1 MYYSPDFAQT
11 DTGFFGF
18 AVSGIAAKNA
28 VQPFIEK
35 SYEGK
40 VKAMILSYLRTLFL
54 YLVLIF
60 AVRLMGK
67 RQIGEMEPAEFVVT
81 MLVANLAAIP
91 MQDGA
96 IPLYSGLV
104 PILTVLGLELVLSGA
119 TLRSVKL
126 RRLLCGKPVI
136 LIDNGKL
143 LQDNL
148 RNARITLDEL
158 TGHLREKDVLDI
170 QTVQFAILETNGN
183 LSVFPYPKEKPA
195 SAKDAGVQAG
205 KQYLPVTIVEDTYL
219 SKENLLRAGKDET
232 WLKKV
237 LAERNTDVM
246 STYLLTVDASDKV
259 LWLGKEKA

>member
-1 MYYSPDFAQT
+1 
-11 DTGFFGF
+11 
-18 AVSGIAAKNA
+18 
-28 VQPFIEK
+28 
-35 SYEGK
+35 
-40 VKAMILSYLRTLFL
+40 MILSYLRTLFL

-119 TLRSVKL
+119 ILRSVKL
-126 RRLLCGKPVI
+126 RKLLCGKPVI
-136 LIDNGKL
+136 LIDNGKI

-148 RNARITLDEL
+148 RSARVNLDEL

-170 QTVQFAILETNGN
+170 RTVQFAILETNGN

-195 SAKDAGVQAG
+195 SAKDAGVSAG
-205 KQYLPVTIVEDTYL
+205 KQYLPVTILEDGYL
-219 SKENLLRAGKDET
+219 SRDNLRRAGKDET

-237 LAERNTDVM
+237 LAQQGADIG
-246 STYLLTVDASDKV
+246 STFLLTVDAAAHV
-259 LWLGKEKA
+259 LWLGKESK